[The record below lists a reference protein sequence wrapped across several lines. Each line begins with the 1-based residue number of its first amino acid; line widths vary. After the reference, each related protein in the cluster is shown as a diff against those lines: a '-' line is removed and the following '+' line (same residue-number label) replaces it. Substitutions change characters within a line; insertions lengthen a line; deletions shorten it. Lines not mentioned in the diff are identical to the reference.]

1 MSTTHDTRCSHC
13 GSTFACPV
21 LGMCPFCGA
30 RYLEPFKAEP
40 SVMAQAFDAINRAP
54 AQAAAVTRQ
63 SRTEALDWIELT
75 CARIQDELRTLEP
88 LSAEEARIIQEAIHN
103 LRPRERGEVG
113 A

>member
-1 MSTTHDTRCSHC
+1 MVSTDSVECREC
-13 GSTFACPV
+13 GSTSAVPV
-21 LGMCPFCGA
+21 LGACCYCGS
-30 RYLEPFKAEP
+30 RYIKP
-40 SVMAQAFDAINRAP
+40 SVMEQAFEAIARAP
-54 AQAAAVTRQ
+54 ALAAAVTRQ